1 MNPAESI
8 ARPQD
13 STATAPTDLD
23 VVIVGAGIS
32 GIGAARYLKTMLPDK
47 SFAILEAREAIG
59 GTWDLF
65 RYPGLRSDSDLHT
78 FAYAFKPWTSENA
91 IADAGEIL
99 DYLRET
105 VEENEL
111 EPHSRFG
118 HTVLGAEWSSAHA
131 RWTLRVQPTDG
142 GETVSITCRALFG
155 ATGYYDY
162 DSGFRPEFEGEEEF
176 AGEIVH
182 PQQWPENLDY
192 AGKRVVV
199 IGSGSTA
206 VTLIPAMAERA
217 AQVTML
223 QRSPT
228 YVLPL
233 PGKDPVA
240 NALQRVLGEERG
252 YRITR
257 RMNITRQRL
266 IWDLSKRY
274 PGLVRRLVRT
284 VNKALLPRGYDVDV
298 HFNPR
303 YNPWDERLCAARD
316 GDLFKAI
323 RRGRA
328 SVVTDR
334 IARFTERGIL
344 LESGEELE
352 ADVIVTA
359 TGLNLLAFGGVDL
372 VVDGRPV
379 EIADELV
386 FRGMMLSGIPN
397 FAFAIGYV
405 NSSWTLKVDL
415 VCEHF
420 CRMLAHMDEQGYDTM
435 VAVADDP
442 AIERRPLLDFHAGYV
457 QRAVD
462 NFPKQGSE
470 GPWTVAMSYAAD
482 RERLR
487 EGPVEDPALRFSR
500 GTASARA
507 LELAA

>member
-1 MNPAESI
+1 MNRVESI
-8 ARPQD
+8 ARAQD
-13 STATAPTDLD
+13 SKVTPTDLD
-23 VVIVGAGIS
+23 VVIIGAGIS
-32 GIGAARYLKTMLPDK
+32 GIGAARYLKTKLPGK
-47 SFAILEAREAIG
+47 SFAVLEARDAIG

-65 RYPGLRSDSDLHT
+65 RYPGLRSDSDLQT

-111 EPHSRFG
+111 EPHIRFG
-118 HTVLGAEWSSAHA
+118 HKVIGAEWSSADA
-131 RWTLRVQPTDG
+131 RWTLSVQSPESEPT
-142 GETVSITCRALFG
+142 EITCRVLFG

-162 DSGFRPEFEGEEEF
+162 DAGFRPRFEGEEEF
-176 AGEIVH
+176 AGTIVH
-182 PQQWPENLDY
+182 PQHWPEDLDY
-192 AGKRVVV
+192 GGKRVVV

-217 AQVTML
+217 AHVTML

-233 PGKDPVA
+233 PGKDPLA
-240 NALQRVLGEERG
+240 NALQRLLGEERG

-266 IWDLSKRY
+266 IWDLSKRH
-274 PGLVRRLVRT
+274 PGLVRRIIRT
-284 VNKALLPRGYDVDV
+284 VNKVLLPRGYDVDV

-334 IARFTERGIL
+334 IERFTEHGIL

-352 ADVIVTA
+352 ADVVVTA
-359 TGLNLLAFGGVDL
+359 TGLNLLAFGGIDL
-372 VVDGRPV
+372 VVDGRAA

-420 CRMLAHMDEQGYDTM
+420 CRMLAHMDEHGYDT
-435 VAVADDP
+435 VLAVADDP
-442 AIERRPLLDFHAGYV
+442 TIERRPLLEFHAGYV
-457 QRAVD
+457 QRSVD
-462 NFPKQGSE
+462 SFPKQGSK

-487 EGPVEDPALRFSR
+487 EGPVEDPSLRFGRSA
-500 GTASARA
+500 TADRP
-507 LELAA
+507 LKVAA